1 MIPDTEK
8 ITFGIITDTHIPDR
22 AKTIPKGI
30 LTAFRQAKVNQ
41 ILHAGDAAC
50 WKAIKAL
57 EDIAPVRVVQGNRDW
72 LFGMRSPRE
81 ITFTVNNIHITL
93 THGHRS
99 MMHYVFDKLAY
110 LWDGYRFEHY
120 HKILAKDYS
129 ESDVV
134 ILGHSHHQVAKWVD
148 GKLFFNPGPA
158 YLCGHNH
165 YNPQFGFI
173 SITACGKIR
182 TECHYLY

>member
-8 ITFGIITDTHIPDR
+8 ITFGIITDTHIPDH

-99 MMHYVFDKLAY
+99 MMHYVCI
-110 LWDGYRFEHY
+110 R
-120 HKILAKDYS
+120 
-129 ESDVV
+129 
-134 ILGHSHHQVAKWVD
+134 QVGIPV
-148 GKLFFNPGPA
+148 GRIPF
-158 YLCGHNH
+158 
-165 YNPQFGFI
+165 
-173 SITACGKIR
+173 
-182 TECHYLY
+182 